1 MKRILLLVTT
11 CLLAGCQVEYHPY
24 DTRVDGE
31 TGVNAKNMTRI
42 EASCAGKQ
50 EIRFAMISDTR
61 VGMMKRRMQSRRS
74 TAAMT
79 SIS

>member
-50 EIRFAMISDTR
+50 EIRFAMISDTQR
-61 VGMMKRRMQSRRS
+61 WYDETEDAVKALNRRR
-74 TAAMT
+74 
-79 SIS
+79 